1 MGTAALGRGA
11 LLCGAAL
18 LVVGCGAQPSQDEDE
33 PEGEF
38 PVRVEEV
45 SFPKKQKLA
54 KDSRLQIEV
63 RNVGDET
70 IADISVTVDGFDED
84 LQDPN
89 DPGEVDPNV
98 ADPSRPVFVV
108 DQSPVDFLRSR
119 IPVAESLVDRE
130 VNPPYGR
137 ETAYVNTYS
146 LGELAPKDTALFRW
160 DLSAVKAGS
169 YKLEYQVNVG
179 LDGVAE
185 AVSEGGEPL
194 EGKIAGVVSDQSP
207 AANVLSSDG
216 ETIVTGDGRRIENQR
231 GVIRDE

>member
-1 MGTAALGRGA
+1 MVLAVA
-11 LLCGAAL
+11 
-18 LVVGCGAQPSQDEDE
+18 GCGAQPSQDEDE

-54 KDSRLQIEV
+54 KDSRLTIEV

-70 IADISVTVDGFDED
+70 ISDISVTLDGFSEKLED
-84 LQDPN
+84 PY

-108 DQSPVDFLRSR
+108 DQSPIEFLRSR
-119 IPVAESLVDRE
+119 VPVDQSLVDRE

-160 DLSAVKAGS
+160 DVSAVEAGP
-169 YKLEYQVNVG
+169 YKLEYTVNVG

-194 EGKIAGVVSDQSP
+194 EGEISGVISDRSP
-207 AANVLSSDG
+207 AARVLSSDG
-216 ETIVTGDGRRIENQR
+216 ETIVTRDGRRIENQR
-231 GVIRDE
+231 DVIRDE

>member
-1 MGTAALGRGA
+1 VGTAALGRGA

-33 PEGEF
+33 PAGEF

-45 SFPKKQKLA
+45 SFPEKQKLA

-169 YKLEYQVNVG
+169 YKLKYQVNVG

>member
-1 MGTAALGRGA
+1 VGTAALGRGA
-11 LLCGAAL
+11 LLCGMVL
-18 LVVGCGAQPSQDEDE
+18 LVAGCGAQPSQDEDE

-54 KDSRLQIEV
+54 KDSRLTIEV

-70 IADISVTVDGFDED
+70 ISDISVTLDGFSKKLED
-84 LQDPN
+84 PY

-108 DQSPVDFLRSR
+108 DQSPVEFLRSR
-119 IPVAESLVDRE
+119 VPVDQSLVDRE

-160 DLSAVKAGS
+160 DVSAVEAGP
-169 YKLEYQVNVG
+169 YKLEYTVNVG

-194 EGKIAGVVSDQSP
+194 EGDISGVISDRSP
-207 AANVLSSDG
+207 AARVLSSDG
-216 ETIVTGDGRRIENQR
+216 ETIVTRDGRRIENQR
-231 GVIRDE
+231 GVISDE

>member
-33 PEGEF
+33 PAGEF

-45 SFPKKQKLA
+45 SFPEKQKLA

-169 YKLEYQVNVG
+169 YKLKYQVNVG

-216 ETIVTGDGRRIENQR
+216 ETIVTDDGRRIENQR

>member
-33 PEGEF
+33 PAGEF

-45 SFPKKQKLA
+45 SFPEKQKLA